1 MGLSA
6 SQGRELTLIDNK
18 HRDNL
23 KLLQLTATKTSL
35 AREMQAASRDYQNAL
50 SAKRLHWTNN
60 NGITTND
67 ISYST
72 LMRPNSSNMK
82 SPVLITNSAGKIV
95 LDSKYSDYAQ
105 MFSPDGVSGAEWGG
119 SVRTAILSKLTG
131 IPEEDIDNADAA
143 SAIKDSSSA
152 KYTEAYTAYKDW
164 LAAEESG
171 RGANTKYV
179 TASELGK
186 QLGSTSN
193 GVDLAK
199 LCGKGENGQYTFST
213 AGDIS
218 SLINDIQNNL
228 IKYFVDDDLL
238 GKDKTAFK
246 QACSDAITEY
256 KEILSSSSDDAKD
269 AMGVSGSAGDYKVRI
284 DTLLLFI
291 MEKYTGTR
299 KTDSSNEKTY
309 PLRDTTSPSWKA
321 WRDELDKRYSAMLE
335 SETDYKS
342 SSEAADT
349 SMTAEQESMIKYY
362 DDLFTAIADNGWVFD
377 SKINDDDYLNQMFQN
392 NAFYITTM
400 KKNECYDNTIEE
412 SGRNWNYEYD
422 TSLASNFSNIIAV
435 NDNNALSKALAK
447 YEDEKAK
454 INAKETNIDTKITD
468 LNTEISAIN
477 EMLESIKK
485 MKEENIERTFKIFG

>member
-1 MGLSA
+1 
-6 SQGRELTLIDNK
+6 
-18 HRDNL
+18 
-23 KLLQLTATKTSL
+23 
-35 AREMQAASRDYQNAL
+35 
-50 SAKRLHWTNN
+50 
-60 NGITTND
+60 
-67 ISYST
+67 
-72 LMRPNSSNMK
+72 
-82 SPVLITNSAGKIV
+82 
-95 LDSKYSDYAQ
+95 
-105 MFSPDGVSGAEWGG
+105 
-119 SVRTAILSKLTG
+119 
-131 IPEEDIDNADAA
+131 
-143 SAIKDSSSA
+143 
-152 KYTEAYTAYKDW
+152 
-164 LAAEESG
+164 
-171 RGANTKYV
+171 
-179 TASELGK
+179 
-186 QLGSTSN
+186 
-193 GVDLAK
+193 
-199 LCGKGENGQYTFST
+199 
-213 AGDIS
+213 
-218 SLINDIQNNL
+218 
-228 IKYFVDDDLL
+228 
-238 GKDKTAFK
+238 
-246 QACSDAITEY
+246 
-256 KEILSSSSDDAKD
+256 
-269 AMGVSGSAGDYKVRI
+269 
-284 DTLLLFI
+284 
-291 MEKYTGTR
+291 
-299 KTDSSNEKTY
+299 
-309 PLRDTTSPSWKA
+309 
-321 WRDELDKRYSAMLE
+321 MLE